1 MLGFPLIMHK
11 ELLEGNLEVS
21 SPSKTAAGYSKSE
34 AEPDKGIGPLFPH
47 LKAVSLG
54 MQKLFLPLR
63 HIDGTSEDI
72 TLTTAAAAPPYH
84 HRRGMQSS
92 KTLPHVTL

>member
-11 ELLEGNLEVS
+11 ELLEGNQEVS
-21 SPSKTAAGYSKSE
+21 SLITTAAGYFKSE
-34 AEPDKGIGPLFPH
+34 VEPDKGIGTLFPH

-63 HIDGTSEDI
+63 HIDGTSENI
-72 TLTTAAAAPPYH
+72 TLTTAAATASLPSPRYRH
-84 HRRGMQSS
+84 HGM
-92 KTLPHVTL
+92 